1 MNGFHLSDRFCFV
14 FFSLN
19 SLHAHNASTFY
30 IFCEILLLRI
40 MNGRSVSE
48 YQQDEGDGSK
58 LILPRLHRNM
68 TGEVKC
74 RVYNDYGAEF
84 SNAAKIT
91 VVCKSEIC

>member
-1 MNGFHLSDRFCFV
+1 M
-14 FFSLN
+14 
-19 SLHAHNASTFY
+19 
-30 IFCEILLLRI
+30 LRI

-48 YQQDEGDGSK
+48 YQQDKGDGSK

-84 SNAAKIT
+84 SNVAQIT
-91 VVCKSEIC
+91 VICELKIYLVFKKIINKVSV